1 MNRLDSLAFLPSPT
15 GDGDLELQCR
25 PLSKI
30 AIMSDSI
37 QALQAAV
44 IRFREQRDW
53 AQFHT
58 PKDLALGLG
67 IEAGELAELFL
78 WKKEEEIRA
87 AFEQPE
93 FRQRLG
99 EELADVMV
107 FLLYLAEA
115 SGIDLGAAVEGKI
128 ALNAQKYPV
137 EKARGSAVKY
147 TGL

>member
-1 MNRLDSLAFLPSPT
+1 
-15 GDGDLELQCR
+15 
-25 PLSKI
+25 
-30 AIMSDSI
+30 MSDSI

-115 SGIDLGAAVEGKI
+115 SGIDLGAAVESKI

-147 TGL
+147 DQF